1 MTAPPC
7 APSPL
12 LTGSLTVTINHKV
25 RHAGLREG
33 TIANLA
39 LGLAVRH
46 EWLLDPDWLTVNH
59 GSFGATP
66 RVVLQAQERWRR
78 RMEAQ
83 PSHFIRRVLPS
94 ALRDAAAA
102 LGTLIGSEGHDIA
115 FLENATP
122 RHDRRGHSRGA
133 GRWPVDLHQ
142 DRGARSHHLSKCAAI

>member
-1 MTAPPC
+1 MTEPPC

-12 LTGSLTVTINHKV
+12 LTESLTVTINHKV

-59 GSFGATP
+59 SSFGATP

-94 ALRDAAAA
+94 ALRDAAA
-102 LGTLIGSEGHDIA
+102 
-115 FLENATP
+115 
-122 RHDRRGHSRGA
+122 RRS
-133 GRWPVDLHQ
+133 
-142 DRGARSHHLSKCAAI
+142 AR